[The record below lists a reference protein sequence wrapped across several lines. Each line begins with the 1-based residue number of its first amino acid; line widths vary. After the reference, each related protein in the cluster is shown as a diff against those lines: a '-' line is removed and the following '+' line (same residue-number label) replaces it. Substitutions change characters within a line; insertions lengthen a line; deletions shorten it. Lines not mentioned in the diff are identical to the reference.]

1 MTDEEKVARLAAI
14 LGIEGAVQYGR
25 FRGYGERSDKRGYR
39 EARIGGLA
47 GDGPTDDAALRRLV
61 VTLERQADYEPTRA
75 AYSIASIREQAKGA
89 RIREATLNPD
99 GSWEAMAD
107 LTEPE
112 FRPSQWSS
120 VILQLDQMLNEADV
134 DDVSLDA
141 LVDRLIDVRA
151 VPNADRAENLITQS
165 VGHGLLLIDPGAGA
179 VRLNHANPIVE
190 KTLLIRDR
198 IVHRVANTL
207 HVRGW
212 EYVNYGF
219 LLKGIGMDHG
229 LTGPGLNVNDTWRS
243 EWVDTLVRE
252 GILERPGGVVYA
264 PKPKAKEA
272 VAEQP
277 APEAA
282 AEAPAEAAPEAAP
295 EAPAEAAPEAAAEVP
310 AEAATDSNDA
320 PSEST
325 ETKAEAGE

>member
-1 MTDEEKVARLAAI
+1 LSEQGYILDIDTLLEGMLRQAQSHGQVIHMAAYAPWGQRGSLAPLTDRTGREVSDEVPSRLARANI
-14 LGIEGAVQYGR
+14 DPVFSLPGKNSADMRIAKEVLDDSAAADSADVFIIASGDRDFNEVFSAVRARNKQVIVWGV
-25 FRGYGERSDKRGYR
+25 RGS
-39 EARIGGLA
+39 
-47 GDGPTDDAALRRLV
+47 TSRLV
-61 VTLERQADYEPTRA
+61 ESNPALAVEYIEDFCNLERHADVLA
-75 AYSIASIREQAKGA
+75 AASITSTPRAG
-89 RIREATLNPD
+89 
-99 GSWEAMAD
+99 AD

-112 FRPSQWSS
+112 FRPSQWPS
-120 VILQLDQMLNEADV
+120 VILQRDQMLNEADV

-141 LVDRLIDVRA
+141 LLDRLIDVRA

-165 VGHGLLLIDPGAGA
+165 AGRGLRLIDPGAGA

-243 EWVDTLVRE
+243 E
-252 GILERPGGVVYA
+252 
-264 PKPKAKEA
+264 
-272 VAEQP
+272 
-277 APEAA
+277 
-282 AEAPAEAAPEAAP
+282 
-295 EAPAEAAPEAAAEVP
+295 
-310 AEAATDSNDA
+310 
-320 PSEST
+320 
-325 ETKAEAGE
+325 